1 LLSLAACA
9 ARRSSSVRSAFA
21 SDRSW
26 SILRDSA
33 ESDLRAPAAGAEPKE
48 PKPPPDFLAAPLS
61 LLPRPKLPDFED
73 EDEER
78 CDENPLLKDGEL
90 DGLACAGADASD
102 SVRHSANT
110 TCAYFEMVFSMV
122 RWAGES

>member
-1 LLSLAACA
+1 
-9 ARRSSSVRSAFA
+9 VRSAFA
-21 SDRSW
+21 SERSW

-33 ESDLRAPAAGAEPKE
+33 ESDLRASEAGAAPKE

-61 LLPRPKLPDFED
+61 PGALSAERRLKEPKLPDDFDD
-73 EDEER
+73 EDDDDER
-78 CDENPLLKDGEL
+78 CDENPLLKEAL
-90 DGLACAGADASD
+90 DGLASAGADARD
-102 SVRHSANT
+102 RVRDSANA

>member
-1 LLSLAACA
+1 
-9 ARRSSSVRSAFA
+9 
-21 SDRSW
+21 
-26 SILRDSA
+26 LRDSA
-33 ESDLRAPAAGAEPKE
+33 ESDVRALEAGAAPKE
-48 PKPPPDFLAAPLS
+48 PKPPLPFLAAKP
-61 LLPRPKLPDFED
+61 PDGLGAD
-73 EDEER
+73 DDDDDDDER

-122 RWAGES
+122 RSAVES